1 MYIYI
6 YSQTLLRAVEE
17 YREQLAS
24 PVVQRAVMVS
34 GAGAGRSTEDGESG
48 IGKGMD
54 AQSYIAKQLVT
65 FRNVEE
71 LQDQNQKLLKVVRQ
85 LSADMDNEAEVRKEQ
100 LRAEYGKRIEQAL
113 AEVQD
118 MRSERDVLEA
128 EKRSLSEQR
137 DMYRILLAEA
147 DRSYIQTE
155 DEAPGVADV
164 RASAAISG
172 SGFSDVVVSPS
183 VARARSASDA
193 VRKLQQEMNEMR

>member
-1 MYIYI
+1 
-6 YSQTLLRAVEE
+6 
-17 YREQLAS
+17 
-24 PVVQRAVMVS
+24 MVS